1 MAVLSASFAAPAVA
15 PDVHEQAL
23 RRLAEL
29 TGLVP
34 VEFPTTR
41 KLGASPRERAADF
54 NAALADHEIRAVIAT
69 ISGTD
74 QITLVPHLDAALLRA
89 DPKPFLGYSD
99 NTNILNWMWTNGVAG
114 FYGGSTQVHLG
125 PGPHV
130 DPEHL
135 ASLTAALL
143 TGEDL
148 EVTEPGESEDYGRDW
163 GDPAAL
169 SEFGEREATEPW
181 MWAGPAHTVTGPTWG
196 GCLEVLDWI
205 ALAARM
211 PSNDDLAGSIL
222 LLETSEGLP
231 SADTVRHWL
240 RALGERGTLAT
251 VAGVVVA
258 RPPASSLGQLRPDV
272 RTRTAWRAAQR
283 DAVIEQ
289 VGFYNPEAVVCVG
302 PPFGH
307 TRPQWVL
314 PYGGKVTLDGN
325 GRRLIASYR

>member
-1 MAVLSASFAAPAVA
+1 M
-15 PDVHEQAL
+15 
-23 RRLAEL
+23 
-29 TGLVP
+29 
-34 VEFPTTR
+34 
-41 KLGASPRERAADF
+41 
-54 NAALADHEIRAVIAT
+54 
-69 ISGTD
+69 
-74 QITLVPHLDAALLRA
+74 
-89 DPKPFLGYSD
+89 
-99 NTNILNWMWTNGVAG
+99 
-114 FYGGSTQVHLG
+114 
-125 PGPHV
+125 
-130 DPEHL
+130 
-135 ASLTAALL
+135 
-143 TGEDL
+143 
-148 EVTEPGESEDYGRDW
+148 
-163 GDPAAL
+163 
-169 SEFGEREATEPW
+169 
-181 MWAGPAHTVTGPTWG
+181 TGPTWG

-222 LLETSEGLP
+222 LLGTSEGLP

>member
-1 MAVLSASFAAPAVA
+1 
-15 PDVHEQAL
+15 
-23 RRLAEL
+23 
-29 TGLVP
+29 
-34 VEFPTTR
+34 
-41 KLGASPRERAADF
+41 
-54 NAALADHEIRAVIAT
+54 
-69 ISGTD
+69 
-74 QITLVPHLDAALLRA
+74 
-89 DPKPFLGYSD
+89 
-99 NTNILNWMWTNGVAG
+99 
-114 FYGGSTQVHLG
+114 
-125 PGPHV
+125 
-130 DPEHL
+130 
-135 ASLTAALL
+135 
-143 TGEDL
+143 
-148 EVTEPGESEDYGRDW
+148 
-163 GDPAAL
+163 
-169 SEFGEREATEPW
+169 

-222 LLETSEGLP
+222 LLGTSEGLP

-314 PYGGKVTLDGN
+314 TYGGKVTLDGN